1 MDSSHIFLKRTV
13 ILTISSQISNFPGVC
28 VFVRNGIK
36 YCNSLPLLFDNT
48 LAGVFV
54 LQTEDLVQL
63 PSGNYLDEPSDQE
76 VEFLRLL
83 LSRYEADSPN
93 YANPNELYGDENSLL
108 SNYEFPLDQEDAG
121 NPIPPSQQPVQ
132 EFSED
137 KVTTETTKETN
148 MVTTPSTTT
157 TDGLASVPPA
167 SREKGQ
173 KEYAMLRP
181 PVDNHKKI
189 EHWMKLMNENKL
201 ALDRNR
207 QHYRQPRPGRPQ
219 KEENEQL
226 QELLDN
232 NPTQQQLAKALN
244 VLQET
249 ISRRLQAMGKIN
261 KLREGVPLDLKERQT
276 ENRKVP
282 CEMLLQHHGRKSF
295 LY

>member
-1 MDSSHIFLKRTV
+1 MESNIAILCLCCLIALSQGFSYNKPRTSYSV
-13 ILTISSQISNFPGVC
+13 P
-28 VFVRNGIK
+28 
-36 YCNSLPLLFDNT
+36 
-48 LAGVFV
+48 
-54 LQTEDLVQL
+54 
-63 PSGNYLDEPSDQE
+63 GNYLNDPSDQE

-93 YANPNELYGDENSLL
+93 YANPDELYGDENSLL

-121 NPIPPSQQPVQ
+121 NLSPISPSQQPVQ

-137 KVTTETTKETN
+137 KVTTETSKETN

-201 ALDRNR
+201 ALDRNG
-207 QHYRQPRPGRPQ
+207 QQYRQP
-219 KEENEQL
+219 
-226 QELLDN
+226 
-232 NPTQQQLAKALN
+232 
-244 VLQET
+244 V
-249 ISRRLQAMGKIN
+249 
-261 KLREGVPLDLKERQT
+261 GV
-276 ENRKVP
+276 
-282 CEMLLQHHGRKSF
+282 CFSF
-295 LY
+295 RI